1 MTQFLSSAKEAL
13 STLIQQPL
21 SLAALVIVLVMIIFI
36 MVTRKIRLTPLLMAQ
51 ISISVAICAVL
62 NSFPLFRMPQGGSVT
77 LASTLPIVIM
87 AFAYGPEVGMLTGF
101 LFGVVNLFLG
111 PYIIHPLQTLLDYPL
126 PFMLVG
132 ASGYFRNRYL
142 GSIIGQALRLFMHVL
157 SGVIFFSSYAPVG
170 QQEGLGLWL
179 YSIGYNGS
187 FVAVELAILLVILVV
202 IPWDRFM
209 KTLNS
214 TRTRTVPGKTDQA
227 K

>member
-13 STLIQQPL
+13 NTLIQQPL
-21 SLAALVIVLVMIIFI
+21 SLAALVIVLVLIVFI

-142 GSIIGQALRLFMHVL
+142 GSIVGQALRLFMHVL

-170 QQEGLGLWL
+170 QQEGIGLWL

-187 FVAVELAILLVILVV
+187 FVAVELVILLVILVV

-209 KTLNS
+209 KTLGS
-214 TRTRTVPGKTDQA
+214 TRAKTLQGKPN
-227 K
+227 

>member
-13 STLIQQPL
+13 NTLIQQPL
-21 SLAALVIVLVMIIFI
+21 SLAALVIVLVMIVFI

-142 GSIIGQALRLFMHVL
+142 GSIVGQALRLFMHVL

-170 QQEGLGLWL
+170 QQEGIGLWL

-187 FVAVELAILLVILVV
+187 FVAVELVILLVILVV

-209 KTLNS
+209 KTLGS
-214 TRTRTVPGKTDQA
+214 TRAKTLQGKPN
-227 K
+227 

>member
-1 MTQFLSSAKEAL
+1 MTQLLSSAKEAL
-13 STLIQQPL
+13 NTLIQQPL
-21 SLAALVIVLVMIIFI
+21 SLAALVIVLALIIFV

-132 ASGYFRNRYL
+132 ASGYFKNRYL
-142 GSIIGQALRLFMHVL
+142 GSIMAQALRLFMHVL

-170 QQEGLGLWL
+170 QQEGIGLWL
-179 YSIGYNGS
+179 YSISYNGS
-187 FVAVELAILLVILVV
+187 FVAVELVILLVILAV
-202 IPWDRFM
+202 IPWERFM

-214 TRTRTVPGKTDQA
+214 SRAKPLQGKIN
-227 K
+227 

>member
-1 MTQFLSSAKEAL
+1 MSLILSSAKEAL
-13 STLIQQPL
+13 DTLLREPL
-21 SLAALVIVLVMIIFI
+21 TLAALVIVLALIIFVMI
-36 MVTRKIRLTPLLMAQ
+36 TRKVKLTPLLMAQ

-62 NSFPLFRMPQGGSVT
+62 NAFPMFRMPQGGSVT

-142 GSIIGQALRLFMHVL
+142 GSIIGQVLRLFMHVL

-170 QQEGLGLWL
+170 QQEGIGLWL
-179 YSIGYNGS
+179 YSFGYNGS
-187 FVAVELAILLVILVV
+187 FVAAELVILLVIITV

-209 KTLNS
+209 
-214 TRTRTVPGKTDQA
+214 
-227 K
+227 

>member
-13 STLIQQPL
+13 NTLIQQPL

-132 ASGYFRNRYL
+132 ASGYFKNRYL

-187 FVAVELAILLVILVV
+187 FVAVELVILLVILAV

-214 TRTRTVPGKTDQA
+214 TRAKTLQGKPN
-227 K
+227 

>member
-13 STLIQQPL
+13 NTLIQQPL
-21 SLAALVIVLVMIIFI
+21 SLAALVIVLVLIVFI

-101 LFGVVNLFLG
+101 LFGVDNLFLG

-142 GSIIGQALRLFMHVL
+142 GSIVGQALRLFMHVL

-187 FVAVELAILLVILVV
+187 FVAVELVILLVILVV

-214 TRTRTVPGKTDQA
+214 TRAKTLQGKPN
-227 K
+227 

>member
-1 MTQFLSSAKEAL
+1 
-13 STLIQQPL
+13 
-21 SLAALVIVLVMIIFI
+21 
-36 MVTRKIRLTPLLMAQ
+36 MAQ

-142 GSIIGQALRLFMHVL
+142 GSIVGQALRLFMHVL

-170 QQEGLGLWL
+170 QQEGIGLWL

-187 FVAVELAILLVILVV
+187 FVAVELVILLVILVV

-209 KTLNS
+209 KTLGS
-214 TRTRTVPGKTDQA
+214 TRAKTLQGKPN
-227 K
+227 